1 MDVIWFVE
9 KPHDEPLV
17 TITIAFLSQKG
28 VCRNSA
34 EGNGGWI
41 WGKIRGKFRPETG

>member
-17 TITIAFLSQKG
+17 TILYLSQKS
-28 VCRNSA
+28 VCRYSA
-34 EGNGGWI
+34 EGTGGWI
-41 WGKIRGKFRPETG
+41 WGKIRGKFRPERG